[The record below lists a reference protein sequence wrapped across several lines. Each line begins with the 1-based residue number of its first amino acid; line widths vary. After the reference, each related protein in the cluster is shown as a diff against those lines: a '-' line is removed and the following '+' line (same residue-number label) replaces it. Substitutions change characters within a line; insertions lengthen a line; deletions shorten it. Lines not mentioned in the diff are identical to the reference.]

1 MSSKTLEKYLLAAID
16 RGQIDHHLRAH
27 CNLSGQVSFYIHPQ
41 QGDGETPSFVSRGNA
56 LALSL
61 TSDSEALGGEV
72 LYERVRQ
79 ICYAIERCGAS
90 AELTHAVT
98 LASSLLLDL
107 QQQDGAFGDGV
118 SGD

>member
-1 MSSKTLEKYLLAAID
+1 MSSKTLEQYLLNAIA

-27 CNLSGQVSFYIHPQ
+27 CGQGGQVTFYIHPQ
-41 QGDGETPSFVSRGNA
+41 HGDGETPSFVSRGNA
-56 LALSL
+56 LAPSL
-61 TSDSEALGGEV
+61 TSESEALGGEL

-79 ICYAIERCGAS
+79 ICYAIEKCGAS

-98 LASSLLLDL
+98 LASNLLVDL
-107 QQQDGAFGDGV
+107 QRQDSAFGHSV

>member
-1 MSSKTLEKYLLAAID
+1 MSSKTLEQYLASAIV

-27 CNLSGQVSFYIHPQ
+27 CGSRGQVTFYIHPQ
-41 QGDGETPSFVSRGNA
+41 HGDGETPSFVSRGNA

-98 LASSLLLDL
+98 LASDLLLDL
-107 QQQDGAFGDGV
+107 QRQDGAFGHGV